1 MNLTVGCRSAMD
13 KLRMNTIIYYT
24 VIKIVGTIKILKT
37 VNIEKIDNDKF
48 KNKMYCI
55 YVCGALESILRSL
68 SQVNTSKNKLQ
79 ALGKAWKKLEILKQ
93 SIIHRYDYLDSIG
106 IDGLAVRN
114 AIENSE
120 KSLLTYL
127 LNETEVKQ

>member
-1 MNLTVGCRSAMD
+1 MD
-13 KLRMNTIIYYT
+13 TIRMNTIIFYT
-24 VIKIVGTIKILKT
+24 VIKIVNAIKILKT

-55 YVCGALESILRSL
+55 YVSGALESILRTL
-68 SQVNTSKNKLQ
+68 SQVKTSNNKLQ
-79 ALGKAWKKLEILKQ
+79 TLGKAWKKLEILKQ
-93 SIIHRYDYLDSIG
+93 SIIHRYNYLDGIG
-106 IDGLAVRN
+106 IDGLAVKH

-127 LNETEVKQ
+127 LNETGGNNDR

>member
-1 MNLTVGCRSAMD
+1 MDITQINNVVSYTTVE
-13 KLRMNTIIYYT
+13 
-24 VIKIVGTIKILKT
+24 IVGAIKILQT

-55 YVCGALESILRSL
+55 YVSGALESILRTL
-68 SQVNTSKNKLQ
+68 SQVKTSNNKLQ
-79 ALGKAWKKLEILKQ
+79 TLGKAWKKLEILKQ
-93 SIIHRYDYLDSIG
+93 SIIHRYNYLDGIG
-106 IDGLAVRN
+106 IDGLAIKHG
-114 AIENSE
+114 IENSE

>member
-1 MNLTVGCRSAMD
+1 MD
-13 KLRMNTIIYYT
+13 TIRMNTIIFYT
-24 VIKIVGTIKILKT
+24 VIKIVNAIKILKT

-55 YVCGALESILRSL
+55 YVSGALESILRTL
-68 SQVNTSKNKLQ
+68 SQVKTSNNKLQ
-79 ALGKAWKKLEILKQ
+79 TLGKAWKKLEILKQ
-93 SIIHRYDYLDSIG
+93 SIIHRYNYLDGIG
-106 IDGLAVRN
+106 IDGLAIKHG
-114 AIENSE
+114 IENSE

>member
-1 MNLTVGCRSAMD
+1 MD
-13 KLRMNTIIYYT
+13 IKRMNTIVALT
-24 VIKIVGTIKILKT
+24 VIKIVHAIETLQT

-55 YVCGALESILRSL
+55 YVSGALESILRTL
-68 SQVNTSKNKLQ
+68 SQVKVSKNKLQ
-79 ALGKAWKKLEILKQ
+79 TLVKAWKKLEILKQ
-93 SIIHRYDYLDSIG
+93 SIIHRYDYFDSIG
-106 IDGLAVRN
+106 IDGLSIRH

-120 KSLLTYL
+120 VSLLTYL